1 MTEHFTQPAGGS
13 PAASG
18 QSAITAAL
26 VEQVRD
32 YAIIGLD
39 PHGVVVSWNQ
49 GAEAVKGYLA
59 EEIIGSH
66 FSVFYPDQDRRA
78 GLPAALLERARH
90 EGRVEHTGWRVR
102 KDGSQFWGD
111 VVITALRDDDGTLI
125 GYGKVTR
132 DLTEQHRLEQDLRSS
147 EERFRLLVSQV
158 IDYAIIALDPH
169 GIIESWNA
177 GAEQVKGYEPGE
189 ILGKHFSVF
198 YADEDRRAGLPLRL
212 LDEARSLGRVE
223 HTGWRVRKD
232 GSRFWADVIIT
243 ALRNEEGQLTGYA
256 KVTRDLTEQHRL
268 EQSLRTSEE
277 RFRVLVS
284 QVLDYAII
292 ALDAQGIVETWN
304 AGAEQVKGYLAD
316 EIIGKHFSVF
326 YTDEDR
332 RAGLPLRLLDE
343 ARAYGRVEH
352 TGWRVRKDGTR
363 FWGDVVITALHDDR
377 GRLTGFGKVTRDLT
391 EHVSLEAARES
402 FFRGISHDLK
412 TPLAAL
418 KGFASIL
425 ADDQDPDQ
433 RRQVAARLEANVD
446 RLTAMV
452 NELVEHAQLRAGTVP
467 MTLERVALADLVED
481 AASNLGPLLAAPR
494 PRGHRRPRRDRRRP
508 PPPRATGHQPAD
520 ERREV
525 LPRGVAD
532 PGRDHLGRA
541 SGQDGG
547 RRPGPRHQQRGP
559 PGHLRRV
566 PARFPRRERRRH
578 GPRAVQR
585 QAGGDP
591 APRRGVDRQRGRSGH
606 RGHGRPPAA
615 AGLTP
620 RCSVQQGLEAHED
633 DAEQPCHHGHDET
646 VDETEAA
653 PMSHAPAREGQQDR
667 ARDQRAQDAGV
678 EVESEHAE
686 EQQHGERDEAGR
698 HDLPPRGELG
708 TGVGPRGP
716 LALVDPLGDEPGVP
730 FGAPV
735 DDQGDQNRDGE
746 PGRGGRVR
754 GDHDARA
761 DDEAVDPRCRALDG
775 RAAGSVVSPVQQA

>member
-1 MTEHFTQPAGGS
+1 MTEHPTQVAGRS
-13 PAASG
+13 SVASG
-18 QSAITAAL
+18 QPDMTAAL

-39 PHGVVVSWNQ
+39 PHGVVTSWNR
-49 GAEAVKGYLA
+49 GAQAVKGYDA
-59 EEIIGSH
+59 AEIIGSH
-66 FSVFYPDQDRRA
+66 FSVFYPEQDRRA
-78 GLPAALLERARH
+78 GLPAALLARARH

-111 VVITALRDDDGTLI
+111 VVITALRDDDGTLL

-177 GAEQVKGYEPGE
+177 GAEQVKGYAPDE
-189 ILGKHFSVF
+189 IIGKHFSVF

-256 KVTRDLTEQHRL
+256 KVTRDLTEQHQL
-268 EQSLRTSEE
+268 EQSLRASEE

-284 QVLDYAII
+284 QVVDYAII
-292 ALDAQGIVETWN
+292 ALDAQGIVQTWN
-304 AGAEQVKGYLAD
+304 AGADKVKGYLAD

-332 RAGLPLRLLDE
+332 RTGLPLRLLDE

-363 FWGDVVITALHDDR
+363 FWADVVITALHDDR

-418 KGFASIL
+418 KGFASVL
-425 ADDQDPDQ
+425 AEDQDPDL

-446 RLTAMV
+446 RLTTMV
-452 NELVEHAQLRAGTVP
+452 NELVEHARLRAGTVP
-467 MTLERVALADLVED
+467 LALERVALADLVQD
-481 AASNLGPLLAAPR
+481 AASNLGPLLEHHDLVVTGDGVEIDA
-494 PRGHRRPRRDRRRP
+494 DRRLLERLVINLLTNAAKYSP
-508 PPPRATGHQPAD
+508 EGTRIRVEITSD
-520 ERREV
+520 ERRVRLVFVDQGRGISSED
-525 LPRGVAD
+525 LPVIFDEFQRGSLAEN
-532 PGRDHLGRA
+532 
-541 SGQDGG
+541 DGG
-547 RRPGPRHQQRGP
+547 TGLGLASVKQVVTLHHGEVWIDSVVGRGTEVTVDLPRHQG
-559 PGHLRRV
+559 GS
-566 PARFPRRERRRH
+566 PA
-578 GPRAVQR
+578 
-585 QAGGDP
+585 
-591 APRRGVDRQRGRSGH
+591 S
-606 RGHGRPPAA
+606 
-615 AGLTP
+615 
-620 RCSVQQGLEAHED
+620 
-633 DAEQPCHHGHDET
+633 
-646 VDETEAA
+646 
-653 PMSHAPAREGQQDR
+653 
-667 ARDQRAQDAGV
+667 
-678 EVESEHAE
+678 
-686 EQQHGERDEAGR
+686 
-698 HDLPPRGELG
+698 
-708 TGVGPRGP
+708 
-716 LALVDPLGDEPGVP
+716 
-730 FGAPV
+730 
-735 DDQGDQNRDGE
+735 
-746 PGRGGRVR
+746 
-754 GDHDARA
+754 
-761 DDEAVDPRCRALDG
+761 
-775 RAAGSVVSPVQQA
+775 